1 MTYIFFLVIL
11 FLWLI
16 SGILFPF
23 DSLFYYSLNLPKF
36 TPPSILFAI
45 IWPILYFLLT
55 LSFFIILKK
64 DKVNRHYL
72 FAYILNYILNQSFSL
87 LFFYKKNL
95 ILKFYDIIFLIFIII
110 YITFMHLSTKFV
122 RQNSTKLSIILFLI
136 LILISKNYQNNIFKL
151 NHNISIRFLLIELRV
166 I

>member
-1 MTYIFFLVIL
+1 MTYILFLVIL

-87 LFFYKKNL
+87 FFFYQKNL
-95 ILKFYDIIFLIFIII
+95 ILTFYDIILLLFSII
-110 YITFMHLSTKFV
+110 YLLKETKKVNKISFYLLLPYLLW
-122 RQNSTKLSIILFLI
+122 TIFATILFGTI
-136 LILISKNYQNNIFKL
+136 YFIN
-151 NHNISIRFLLIELRV
+151 
-166 I
+166 

>member
-55 LSFFIILKK
+55 LSFFIILKNVK
-64 DKVNRHYL
+64 ICFNSSIYL
-72 FAYILNYILNQSFSL
+72 VRIFSYYIDLR
-87 LFFYKKNL
+87 KT
-95 ILKFYDIIFLIFIII
+95 
-110 YITFMHLSTKFV
+110 TFVFTL
-122 RQNSTKLSIILFLI
+122 LSI
-136 LILISKNYQNNIFKL
+136 
-151 NHNISIRFLLIELRV
+151 
-166 I
+166 